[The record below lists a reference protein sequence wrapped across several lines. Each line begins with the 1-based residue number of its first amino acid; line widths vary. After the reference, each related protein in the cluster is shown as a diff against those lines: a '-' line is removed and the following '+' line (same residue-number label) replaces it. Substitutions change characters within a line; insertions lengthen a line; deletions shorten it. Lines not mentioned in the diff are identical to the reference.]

1 MTRPERALP
10 LAAVLLVVLW
20 PLVAFFCEPLSFD
33 DLGND
38 LIAAPYMA
46 TVRLGLLTAAGT
58 LLLGLPAAWALA
70 GSGRGAHW
78 LRAGAFAVLL
88 VPPYLAASAWLGIA
102 WRLGLL
108 SLDDQVLALLP
119 GAGFLG
125 GGNLLVAAW
134 VLSCALW
141 PCVAL
146 PAAAALA
153 AVGREGREAARLARG
168 PAGCFWGV
176 ELPAALPAAVIGAI
190 LAFALACAELGTT
203 DLFMVTTASRDVLRG
218 FEVARDYSVAAGR
231 SLPLLGLGL
240 LLGLG
245 MVIVGW
251 RTRFV
256 ELARA
261 RFSPAPAP
269 RWAGRYAAGLMA
281 LTLGAVLFGLLL
293 NAGGAGALARAL
305 GEEFGLVLR
314 SLFVAL
320 GAAALAVVLGA
331 TLLWALPSRGK
342 CAGPA
347 LALSLGLLSLTL
359 LLPGSLWGMGVLAT
373 RRALTMDPPI
383 EAGLRLLDSP
393 LVLFWAGAARAA
405 LGATAVLAWG
415 RGGLNRELI
424 ESARLAGLS
433 APRRLWLLAGLMRR
447 HLLAALLLGAALA
460 FGEIGAAIHVSPP
473 GWELLS
479 LRVFNAM
486 HNGHAHVTA
495 ALALVTTALAALFA
509 ALAAAVVPRR
519 STGC

>member
-1 MTRPERALP
+1 
-10 LAAVLLVVLW
+10 VLLVVLW
-20 PLVAFFCEPLSFD
+20 PLAAFFCEPLSFEE
-33 DLGND
+33 LQSD
-38 LIAAPYMA
+38 LIAAPYVR
-46 TVRLGLLTAAGT
+46 TVRLALLTAVGA
-58 LLLGLPAAWALA
+58 LVLGLPAAWALA
-70 GSGRGAHW
+70 GSGRLANW

-88 VPPYLAASAWLGIA
+88 VPPYLAASAWLGFA

-108 SLDDQVLALLP
+108 TLDEKVLALLP

-168 PAGCFWGV
+168 PWGCLRGV
-176 ELPAALPAAVIGAI
+176 ELPAALPAALIGAI

-203 DLFMVTTASRDVLRG
+203 DLFMVGTAARDVLRG
-218 FEVARDYSVAAGR
+218 FESARDYSAAAGR
-231 SLPLLGLGL
+231 SLPLLGLAV

-245 MVIVGW
+245 LLIVGW
-251 RTRFV
+251 RARFV

-269 RWAGRYAAGLMA
+269 RWARRYAAGL
-281 LTLGAVLFGLLL
+281 LGITLGGVLLGLLV
-293 NAGGAGALARAL
+293 NAGSLGALAKAVGDEL
-305 GEEFGLVLR
+305 ELVLR

-320 GAAALAVVLGA
+320 GAAALAVALGA
-331 TLLWALPSRGK
+331 VLLWALPSRGK

-347 LALSLGLLSLTL
+347 LALSLGALSLTL
-359 LLPGSLWGMGVLAT
+359 LLPGSLWGMGMLAT
-373 RRALTMDPPI
+373 KRALAMDPSV
-383 EAGLRLLDSP
+383 EAGLCLLEGP
-393 LVLFWAGAARAA
+393 LTLFWAGAARAA
-405 LGATAVLAWG
+405 VGAAAVLAWG
-415 RGGLNRELI
+415 RRGLSRELL

-433 APRRLWLLAGLMRR
+433 APRRLWLLAGLMRW

-460 FGEIGAAIHVSPP
+460 FGELGAAIHVSPP
-473 GWELLS
+473 GWEMLS

-486 HNGHAHVTA
+486 HNGHGHVTA
-495 ALALVTTALAALFA
+495 ALALVTTALAALFGALA
-509 ALAAAVVPRR
+509 ALAARR
-519 STGC
+519 KPA